1 MVERLSWSMT
11 AITYFGEML
20 VASLLAI
27 VLLAISPLET
37 TYAGALFAGGAV
49 AWTLSEY
56 VVHRFVLHSLAPTQH
71 ALYHANPDEPVLTVF
86 WKIWACFALVYSIA
100 GGVFLAGSLIAYG
113 WYLFVHHCANHR
125 PSNLPL
131 PQASRSTTRQ
141 PGRTKSRRGPN
152 RKTRDRSPAPTS

>member
-1 MVERLSWSMT
+1 MT

-113 WYLFVHHCANHR
+113 WYLFVHHCAHHR

>member
-71 ALYHANPDEPVLTVF
+71 VLHHANPDEPVLTVF

-100 GGVFLAGSLIAYG
+100 GGAFLAGSLIAYG
-113 WYLFVHHCANHR
+113 WYLFVHHCAHHR